1 MRLQQQNKL
10 QQRQLPKL
18 VMNQKMQ
25 QSIQMLKFNASE
37 LNEYLTQV
45 ELENPF
51 IKVSNQHVGVSSVK
65 DQVDLLSFV
74 PDKKTQS
81 LFDYLM
87 DQVNLTMR
95 KTILRDWVVYFI
107 QHLDQNGY
115 LKLDTAKLVS
125 EGKLDQ
131 TTLDDALTLLW
142 RLDPPG
148 VGARN
153 LRECL
158 LLQLENECDRTDLA
172 YQIVCNDFDDLVQ
185 HAWEKIAQ
193 KYALTLAEV
202 DDILTQIKNLSAAP
216 GKAYDQ
222 TEISYIAPDLVVTK
236 KEDRYV
242 VEPTKLL
249 CPQITFRKEYYDS
262 LVGSLD
268 QTVVKYLQEKK
279 KQYATLL
286 AELEARQNTVAR
298 VGQEIVSRQ
307 HEFFANK
314 EHPLRPLLLRDIAQK
329 LQLHESTISRAVNGK
344 YLQSDFG
351 IFELRSF
358 FSHVVSYTKT
368 GEAIGVE
375 SIYSRLRQIVATEN
389 KQKPLSDQKIAMQLA
404 HDGLKVSR
412 RTVAKYREKLNIPAS
427 SRRKR
432 F

>member
-1 MRLQQQNKL
+1 MKLQQQNKF

-18 VMNQKMQ
+18 IMNQKMQ
-25 QSIQMLKFNASE
+25 QSIKMLKFNASE
-37 LNEYLTQV
+37 LNDYLMQV

-51 IKVSNQHVGVSSVK
+51 IKVSTKQTSAGLAK
-65 DQVDLLSFV
+65 DQVDLMSFAT
-74 PDKKTQS
+74 DKKTQS

-107 QHLDQNGY
+107 QNLDQNGY
-115 LKLDTAKLVS
+115 LKLDTAQLVAA
-125 EGKLDQ
+125 GKLDQ

-148 VGARN
+148 VGARD

-158 LLQLENECDRTDLA
+158 LLQLENESGRTDLA
-172 YQIVCNDFDDLVQ
+172 YRIVCDDFEALVQ
-185 HAWEKIAQ
+185 HAWKKIAK
-193 KYALTLAEV
+193 KYGLSLEEV
-202 DDILTQIKNLSAAP
+202 DEILARIKNLSAAP

-222 TEISYIAPDLVVTK
+222 TEVNYIAPDLIVTK
-236 KEDRYV
+236 ENDTYI
-242 VEPTKLL
+242 VEPTTLL
-249 CPQITFRKEYYDS
+249 RPQITFRKEYYNS
-262 LVGSLD
+262 LVGTLD
-268 QTVVKYLQEKK
+268 PTVVKYLQEKK

-307 HEFFANK
+307 AEFFAKK
-314 EHPLRPLLLRDIAQK
+314 EHPLKPLLLRDIAQK

-351 IFELRSF
+351 VFELRSF
-358 FSHVVSYTKT
+358 FSHVVNYTET

-375 SIYSRLRQIVATEN
+375 PIYARLRQIVATED
-389 KQKPLSDQKIAMQLA
+389 KKKPLSDQKIALQLSQ
-404 HDGLKVSR
+404 DGLKVSR
-412 RTVAKYREKLNIPAS
+412 RTVAKYREKLNIPS
-427 SRRKR
+427 SSQRKR

>member
-1 MRLQQQNKL
+1 MKLQQQNKF

-18 VMNQKMQ
+18 IMNQKMQ
-25 QSIQMLKFNASE
+25 QSIKMLKFNASE
-37 LNEYLTQV
+37 LNDYLAQV

-51 IKVSNQHVGVSSVK
+51 IKVSTRRASSALAN
-65 DQVDLLSFV
+65 DQVDLMSFAT
-74 PDKKTQS
+74 DKKTQS

-107 QHLDQNGY
+107 QNLDQNGY

-148 VGARN
+148 VGARD

-158 LLQLENECDRTDLA
+158 LLQLENESDRTDLA

-185 HAWEKIAQ
+185 HAWEKIAK
-193 KYALTLAEV
+193 KYALSLEKVDEILAR
-202 DDILTQIKNLSAAP
+202 IKNLSAAP

-222 TEISYIAPDLVVTK
+222 TEVNYIAPDLIVTK
-236 KEDRYV
+236 KNDTYV
-242 VEPTKLL
+242 VEPTTLL

-262 LVGSLD
+262 LVGTLD
-268 QTVVKYLQEKK
+268 PTVVKYLQEKK

-307 HEFFANK
+307 AEFFAKK
-314 EHPLRPLLLRDIAQK
+314 EHPLKPLLLRDIAQK

-351 IFELRSF
+351 VFELRSF
-358 FSHVVSYTKT
+358 FSHVVNYTET

-375 SIYSRLRQIVATEN
+375 PIYARLRQIVATEN
-389 KQKPLSDQKIAMQLA
+389 KKKPLSDQKIALQLA
-404 HDGLKVSR
+404 QDGLKVSR

-427 SRRKR
+427 SQRKR

>member
-1 MRLQQQNKL
+1 MKLQQQNKF

-18 VMNQKMQ
+18 IMNQKMQ
-25 QSIQMLKFNASE
+25 QSIKMLKFNASE
-37 LNEYLTQV
+37 LNDYLAQV

-51 IKVSNQHVGVSSVK
+51 IKVSTRRASSALAN
-65 DQVDLLSFV
+65 DQVDLTSFAT
-74 PDKKTQS
+74 DKKTQS

-107 QHLDQNGY
+107 QNLDQNGY

-131 TTLDDALTLLW
+131 TTLVDALTLLW

-148 VGARN
+148 VGARD

-158 LLQLENECDRTDLA
+158 LLQLENESDRTDLA

-185 HAWEKIAQ
+185 HAWEKIAK
-193 KYALTLAEV
+193 KYALSLEKVDEILAR
-202 DDILTQIKNLSAAP
+202 IKNLSAAP

-222 TEISYIAPDLVVTK
+222 TEVNYIAPDLIVTK
-236 KEDRYV
+236 KNDTYV
-242 VEPTKLL
+242 VEPTTLL

-262 LVGSLD
+262 LVGTLD
-268 QTVVKYLQEKK
+268 PTVVKYLQEKK
-279 KQYATLL
+279 KQYAALL
-286 AELEARQNTVAR
+286 AELEARQNTVVR

-307 HEFFANK
+307 AEFFAKK
-314 EHPLRPLLLRDIAQK
+314 EHPLKPLLLRDIAQK

-351 IFELRSF
+351 VFELRSF
-358 FSHVVSYTKT
+358 FSHVVNYTET

-375 SIYSRLRQIVATEN
+375 PIYARLRQIVAAEN
-389 KQKPLSDQKIAMQLA
+389 KKKPLSDQKITLRLA
-404 HDGLKVSR
+404 QHGLKVSR

-427 SRRKR
+427 SQRKR